1 MNDSISKILFPE
13 LDSSVSKKS
22 RSFNKDLFSQKLGHT
37 ILVDSLC
44 NKKELSRIKRNNLY
58 NINKN
63 SKNKTIIF
71 SSIDKEENKIS
82 NILNKLNIP
91 FIPQKNNYWIME
103 NNNIIKSKTL
113 LNEYPNN
120 KYTKKQIKKLISMNP
135 KIYNNKYIEKKAE
148 ISNNKKENENS
159 FKSIKKLNNNKIS
172 NELHLINIKKN
183 FISKENSKEILGYSE
198 NDYKKLNLQK
208 NKNKKITISSL
219 PNINENDK
227 NSIMFIIKFYESFIE
242 LYYSYD
248 SEKYISVINDF
259 NQTFFFL
266 FDIKSFPKTSMNDIF
281 LDSFKY
287 SSILIICLIFL
298 SKDEKLYK
306 DTMIKMKEYLNIF
319 LLFCLNKVNDK
330 VLESKE
336 IYNFIEN
343 NKISIEDKSLVE
355 ILNMIISLLF
365 NDKMNDYKKLR
376 KCVKQLTN
384 NISEITSEKIL
395 NIVNDVILFCHNCS
409 YYLEENDSKKKK
421 KNKKEKIICEENKEI
436 NKNEDKNTK
445 NIQGP
450 FIKNKMKKKFCL
462 VLDLDETLIHNLNL
476 PFGDYFFL
484 RPGVCE
490 FIEKTHEFYELIIFT
505 AGHKN
510 YAYSIIDK
518 IDYKNYIDYILYKK
532 HIIFED
538 GKPIKKLDLIGRDLN
553 KTIFV
558 DNLENNAKYNKK
570 NLYRISSW
578 YNNIYD
584 NELYKLKEKLINI
597 ATSGKF
603 DEDITKGLI

>member
-1 MNDSISKILFPE
+1 M
-13 LDSSVSKKS
+13 
-22 RSFNKDLFSQKLGHT
+22 
-37 ILVDSLC
+37 
-44 NKKELSRIKRNNLY
+44 
-58 NINKN
+58 
-63 SKNKTIIF
+63 
-71 SSIDKEENKIS
+71 
-82 NILNKLNIP
+82 
-91 FIPQKNNYWIME
+91 
-103 NNNIIKSKTL
+103 
-113 LNEYPNN
+113 
-120 KYTKKQIKKLISMNP
+120 
-135 KIYNNKYIEKKAE
+135 
-148 ISNNKKENENS
+148 
-159 FKSIKKLNNNKIS
+159 
-172 NELHLINIKKN
+172 
-183 FISKENSKEILGYSE
+183 
-198 NDYKKLNLQK
+198 
-208 NKNKKITISSL
+208 

-445 NIQGP
+445 N
-450 FIKNKMKKKFCL
+450 N
-462 VLDLDETLIHNLNL
+462 
-476 PFGDYFFL
+476 
-484 RPGVCE
+484 
-490 FIEKTHEFYELIIFT
+490 
-505 AGHKN
+505 
-510 YAYSIIDK
+510 
-518 IDYKNYIDYILYKK
+518 
-532 HIIFED
+532 
-538 GKPIKKLDLIGRDLN
+538 
-553 KTIFV
+553 
-558 DNLENNAKYNKK
+558 
-570 NLYRISSW
+570 
-578 YNNIYD
+578 
-584 NELYKLKEKLINI
+584 
-597 ATSGKF
+597 
-603 DEDITKGLI
+603 